1 MATSICPK
9 CEGHAFER
17 GLVTPLRERRAVPVL
32 QCANCGAVVGT
43 LDSEAAIE
51 SLQKQ
56 IAAIDAGFVR
66 IVKALQ
72 EQ

>member
-1 MATSICPK
+1 MATSTCPK

-17 GLVTPLRERRAVPVL
+17 GLVTPLREPRAVPVL

-43 LDSEAAIE
+43 LESEATVE
-51 SLQKQ
+51 RLEKQ
-56 IAAIDAGFVR
+56 IAAIDAGLMR